1 MLGVRSEVSILGLR
15 EERIAAVA
23 AYQRGR
29 IARRQLLAIGV
40 SHASIV
46 WLVRRGRLFPSLR
59 CVFRVGHD
67 TPIELSAE
75 TEALLSVRDGAALSH
90 WSAAALWGLW
100 TPAPHEIDVVVTN
113 WNAARN
119 PGVKVH
125 RSRSLEGR
133 DVRIRHDLPVV
144 SPARALLDIAPEAS
158 DRQLELA
165 FDRGI
170 VERIMRPAE
179 VADVLKRAGGH
190 RGRRRIAALLDRQ
203 LGGSTMT
210 RSEAEERMLALIRI
224 AKLPEP
230 RVNARLAGY
239 ELDFYWPDARF
250 AVEVDGF
257 RFHSSRGAFERDHRK
272 DNDLRRIQIEVM
284 RVTWREIENGSY
296 ALVSGVA
303 QALVRRGL

>member
-1 MLGVRSEVSILGLR
+1 VLGVRAEMTVTGSVED
-15 EERIAAVA
+15 RIAQIARM
-23 AYQRGR
+23 QRGR
-29 IARRQLLAIGV
+29 VARRQLLAAGL
-40 SHASIV
+40 SASTV
-46 WLVRRGRLFPSLR
+46 GWLVSRRRLIPCLR
-59 CVFRVGHD
+59 GVFALGHTAPVEFD
-67 TPIELSAE
+67 RE
-75 TEALLSVRDGAALSH
+75 TEALLAVRDGAALSH
-90 WSAAALWGLW
+90 FSAAGLWGLC
-100 TPAPHEIDVVVTN
+100 APGAAVEIVVQEG
-113 WNAARN
+113 RSSRM

-125 RSRSLEGR
+125 RSRILEGR

-179 VADVLKRAGGH
+179 LADVLKRAGGH

-210 RSEAEERMLALIRI
+210 RSEAEERMLALIRS

-230 RVNARLAGY
+230 RVNARLAAY

-257 RFHSSRGAFERDHRK
+257 RYHSSHRAFERDHRK

-284 RVTWREIENGSY
+284 RVTWREIENEPY
-296 ALVSGVA
+296 VLVSGIA
-303 QALVRRGL
+303 QLLARRGL